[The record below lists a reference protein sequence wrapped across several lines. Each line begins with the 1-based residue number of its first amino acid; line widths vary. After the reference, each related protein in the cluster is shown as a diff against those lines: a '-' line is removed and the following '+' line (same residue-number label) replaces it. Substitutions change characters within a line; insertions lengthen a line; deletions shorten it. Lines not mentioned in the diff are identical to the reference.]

1 MGWRFFARPARG
13 TLTQPVQ
20 GVYITDSVTRQLQCV
35 LGFAAFA
42 MLLPCTGAFGAS
54 DPNQGWIEVRSPH
67 FVVVSNAG
75 EKEARPIAD
84 QFEQIR
90 ALFHTAFP
98 NLRVDPSEPV
108 LILAAKKENTMKML
122 RC

>member
-1 MGWRFFARPARG
+1 MRLGIRG
-13 TLTQPVQ
+13 V
-20 GVYITDSVTRQLQCV
+20 RN
-35 LGFAAFA
+35 AASR
-42 MLLPCTGAFGAS
+42 TGALGAG

-67 FVVVSNAG
+67 FVVASNAG
-75 EKEARPIAD
+75 EKEARRIAD

-108 LILAAKKENTMKML
+108 LILAAKKRKHDEDAAML
-122 RC
+122 RQDDGFRE